1 MTLVFGYGSLV
12 DGPVR
17 PAVLPGWRRTW
28 GVAMDNAV
36 DLPGYKHYEVPGT
49 GERPAV
55 MVAFLDVSPDPTAE
69 VPGVVLEVS
78 DQEVAALD
86 RRERNYAR
94 VEVETSAGPAVTF
107 AGRAESRVRVAR
119 GLAEERCVVQRA
131 YLEAVRNGFEA
142 LEPGGAARFDATT
155 GPLPGLVVDLI
166 RVDHPQRLRHRR

>member
-1 MTLVFGYGSLV
+1 MPLVFGYGSLV

-28 GVAMDNAV
+28 GIAMDNAV

-55 MVAFLDVSPDPTAE
+55 MVAFLDVAPDPAGE
-69 VPGVVLEVS
+69 VPGVVFEVS
-78 DQEVAALD
+78 EEELAALD

-94 VEVETSAGPAVTF
+94 ADVETSEGPATTF
-107 AGRAESRVRVAR
+107 AGRPESRARRDRGMAES
-119 GLAEERCVVQRA
+119 RCVVQRA
-131 YLEAVRNGFEA
+131 YLEAVRTGFEA

-155 GPLPGLVVDLI
+155 GPLPGPVIDLV
-166 RVDHPQRLRHRR
+166 RVDHV